1 MQKQACVGGVLA
13 RPTKGKDPSI
23 YMPQLSVRIKWMDYL
38 MGRKMLTDVQRHAW
52 FDHTCTHIR

>member
-1 MQKQACVGGVLA
+1 MGGVLA
-13 RPTKGKDPSI
+13 RPAKGKDPSI

-52 FDHTCTHIR
+52 FDNTCTYVL